1 MMIVC
6 EQHED
11 CMVTLAVLSNVSPSP
26 LSLELEKW
34 GYTVYEAVNL
44 TDFAGLCDYLKP
56 AAVVVRC
63 GVDAN
68 AVADLAQRHI
78 VIEQPE
84 GCTAEQIV
92 STLRLMFGHLSPK
105 Q

>member
-1 MMIVC
+1 
-6 EQHED
+6 
-11 CMVTLAVLSNVSPSP
+11 MVALALLSNISPSP

-44 TDFAGLCDYLKP
+44 TDFAGLCAYLKP
-56 AAVVVRC
+56 AAVVVTY
-63 GVDAN
+63 GVDVN

-78 VIEQPE
+78 VIEQHE

-92 STLRLMFGHLSPK
+92 STLRMMLGDPTLK